1 MAIPIFKEFANGIRD
16 VKDGR
21 FFPYKARVSAPSSEV
36 LPQKQNVRYYI
47 KSLTISV
54 SSLGTDVGTEALV
67 TGTQFNESVDLAKL
81 VKTASVVNLAS
92 QSFRIGVL
100 MDREAVL
107 AFTAADITTASLQV
121 VYCEV
126 DDYESS

>member
-21 FFPYKARVSAPSSEV
+21 FFPYQTRVSGPSAEV
-36 LPQKQNVRYYI
+36 LPKKQNVRHYI

-54 SSLGTDVGTEALV
+54 SSLGTDVGTEAVV
-67 TGTQFNESVDLAKL
+67 TGMQFNELSYLAKL

-92 QSFRIGVL
+92 QSFRVGVL

-107 AFTAADITTASLQV
+107 AFTAADITTASVQV
-121 VYCEV
+121 VFCEV
-126 DDYESS
+126 DDYEST